1 MSAMRES
8 SGVWA
13 APSGSPIGT
22 RGWYLAN
29 DGQWYRSTDPPAA
42 GFWLSRDG
50 RWYPSEF
57 ATEPWHT
64 SRWGLGDVWWGVLA
78 YVVAGIVGATAIA
91 LVDRLVTGGV
101 DDEGAIAIAAFV
113 GLNALATIG
122 VIWSA
127 TKRKGLGS
135 LRRDF
140 GLTMRWSDPLIGL
153 GLGVA
158 AVIVAGLASYGI
170 DAAFGAEEATSNVPV
185 DELASFSDFAV
196 FFVAV
201 AIVTPVVEELF
212 FRGLLYRSLLKRG
225 RSAPRAIAAT
235 TLIFVL
241 PHLPAVDSW
250 PEVVSLF
257 ASIGVL
263 GLAFNLACHWTGN
276 RLGAPIVAH
285 FLVNGLATL
294 VLFLS

>member
-1 MSAMRES
+1 MREPND
-8 SGVWA
+8 VWA

-22 RGWYLAN
+22 RGWYLAS
-29 DGQWYRSTDPPAA
+29 DGQWYRSSDPPAA
-42 GFWLSRDG
+42 GFWLSNDG
-50 RWYPSEF
+50 RWYPAET
-57 ATEPWHT
+57 ADEPWRT

-78 YVVAGIVGATAIA
+78 YLVAGIA
-91 LVDRLVTGGV
+91 
-101 DDEGAIAIAAFV
+101 GAIGIAVVEQLVAGDLDAENAVAIAAFV
-113 GLNALATIG
+113 GLNAVATIG
-122 VIWSA
+122 VIWWA
-127 TKRKGLGS
+127 TRRKGLGS

-140 GLTMRWSDPLIGL
+140 GLTMRWRDPLIGL
-153 GLGVA
+153 GLGLA
-158 AVIVAGLASYGI
+158 AMIVAGLASYGI
-170 DAAFGAEEATSNVPV
+170 DAAFNAEEPTSNVPV
-185 DELASFSDFAV
+185 DELASFGEFAV

-225 RSAPRAIAAT
+225 RSAPRAIIAT
-235 TLIFVL
+235 TLIFVV

-276 RLGAPIVAH
+276 RLAAPIVAH
-285 FLVNGLATL
+285 FLVNGLAT
-294 VLFLS
+294 VALFAA